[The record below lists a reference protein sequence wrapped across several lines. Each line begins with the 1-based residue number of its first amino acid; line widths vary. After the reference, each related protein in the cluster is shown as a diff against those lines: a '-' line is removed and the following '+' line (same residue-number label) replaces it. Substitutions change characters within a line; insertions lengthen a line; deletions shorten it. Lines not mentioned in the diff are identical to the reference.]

1 MSEPKVKSLVK
12 AMRVLECFQQKSEL
26 GITEISQQLGL
37 YKSNV
42 HDILSTLEQLG
53 YVDQVERNGRYRLGY
68 KILEL
73 SHAFTSS
80 MGFRR
85 TVYPHMKRLAMDTG
99 ETVYLGVPD
108 GLDVVYLDAAYPGH
122 EYVTRA
128 MLGDR
133 AGMYC
138 TGIGKAILS
147 RMDEEKWASVFD
159 RPLTAYTAATITR
172 REALFEELRL
182 TRARGYAVDNMEHE
196 HGIKCVG
203 VAVINSLGQ
212 PVAGLSISGPSLR
225 FTEESI
231 AGYAARLQS
240 VSRLVANY
248 F

>member
-99 ETVYLGVPD
+99 ETVYLGATWAFAV
-108 GLDVVYLDAAYPGH
+108 
-122 EYVTRA
+122 A
-128 MLGDR
+128 M
-133 AGMYC
+133 A
-138 TGIGKAILS
+138 
-147 RMDEEKWASVFD
+147 ASVSWTCC
-159 RPLTAYTAATITR
+159 RASSSC
-172 REALFEELRL
+172 LRL
-182 TRARGYAVDNMEHE
+182 TEPVFTS
-196 HGIKCVG
+196 G
-203 VAVINSLGQ
+203 V
-212 PVAGLSISGPSLR
+212 
-225 FTEESI
+225 
-231 AGYAARLQS
+231 
-240 VSRLVANY
+240 
-248 F
+248 